1 MRQLWVKVDA
11 GKGQDI
17 LELANQQDALNPM
30 LFQVKDRTGE
40 HDVVIMNIDNMS
52 VREVLKQLDSLE
64 GAEITFYPQDVY
76 PLSPPNSEVP
86 KHITSVTNRSPV
98 EVWLNGLQSV
108 GTWTGF
114 LGYAAAASI
123 IVWIGLYTNTAFLLV
138 GAMLVS
144 PYAGPA
150 MNFSMATA
158 TGDPTLLWRNLLRY
172 FISLLVTVV
181 VAWLLSV
188 VLGLESATSLMVNIS
203 QVSSVA
209 VLLALVVGAVGAL
222 HLSQATNNSLVTGAS
237 VGALVAASLAP
248 PAGLIGMSAAV
259 GRWDMAVNGVF
270 ILVLQL
276 LGINLGGALV
286 FRYFNMSAE
295 GTRFQRGKNSLF
307 YKSLG
312 VTLVGMAAMLWW
324 QFSSSPDLQRETRSQ
339 RVLEQVQ
346 QIIDEYPDAQI
357 IEANLR
363 FTRPSPER
371 SDTLLGVIYVGRDA
385 RIDRSPDDIQR
396 ELTEILRQRLSQ
408 EFNVIPYLSV
418 TVLEGP

>member
-181 VAWLLSV
+181 MAWLLSV

-385 RIDRSPDDIQR
+385 RIDRSPDDIKR